1 MRDYQMGNFITD
13 LTCIHCG
20 ATFPGANLA
29 RAKGTWMTCPN
40 CGPADGVLDVG
51 YDLDRVK
58 AAWQTTP
65 LAARA
70 RNHWRYEELLPL
82 EPSAVRHDWPVGYTP
97 VIDSERLARQLGVR
111 QLLFKD
117 EGRNPTASFKD
128 RASSVGVA
136 HALQVGAK
144 TIACA
149 STGNAASSLAG
160 HAALAGLPAMI
171 FVPETAPE
179 PKVAQLQVFGATVFA
194 VKSSYDAAYD
204 LCSKACEEF
213 GWYNRNCAINP
224 VLVEGKKTA
233 GLEIAEQSL
242 QMGSVPDWLAVSV
255 GDGCT
260 IAGIWKGLKQMHEL
274 GVIDRLPRLLA
285 AQAAEV
291 APLPYAMEHD
301 SLPPP
306 RAGKTIADSIDVHVP
321 RNWRKA
327 TRAIQDANGV
337 IVTASDDAILDAMRM
352 AGRHGMFAEP
362 AAAASLAA
370 VVSAID
376 ANIIG
381 PQERVLVMITGS
393 GLKDTKNAI
402 RAGGKPLAIEP
413 KVTAVENAL
422 TGARRVA
429 EDAQNSSL

>member
-1 MRDYQMGNFITD
+1 
-13 LTCIHCG
+13 
-20 ATFPGANLA
+20 
-29 RAKGTWMTCPN
+29 MTCPK
-40 CGPADGVLDVG
+40 CGPADGVLDIG
-51 YDLDRVK
+51 YDLNRVK
-58 AAWQTTP
+58 AAWQARP
-65 LAARA
+65 LDERA

-82 EPSAVRHDWPVGYTP
+82 KPSAVRHDWPVGYTP
-97 VIDSERLARQLGVR
+97 IIDSDRLARQLGVR
-111 QLLFKD
+111 QLSFKD

-160 HAALAGLPAMI
+160 HAALAGMPAMI

-204 LCSKACEEF
+204 LCSRACQEF

-233 GLEIAEQSL
+233 GLEIAEQCREV
-242 QMGSVPDWLAVSV
+242 GTVPDWVAVSV

-260 IAGIWKGLKQMHEL
+260 IAGIWKGLKQMYEL

-291 APLPYAMEHD
+291 APLQYAMEHD
-301 SLPPP
+301 ALPPP
-306 RAGKTIADSIDVHVP
+306 GPGKTIADSIDVHVP

-327 TRAIQDANGV
+327 IGAIKDANGV
-337 IVTASDDAILDAMRM
+337 LVTASDDAILDAMRT

-370 VVSAID
+370 VISAVD
-376 ANIIG
+376 SKIIG
-381 PQERVLVMITGS
+381 PNERVLVMITGS

-402 RAGGKPLAIEP
+402 RAGGQPTTVEP
-413 KVTAVENAL
+413 NVAAVEKAL
-422 TGARRVA
+422 KET
-429 EDAQNSSL
+429 EKKKTQCK

>member
-1 MRDYQMGNFITD
+1 MAMVSYITD

-29 RAKGTWMTCPN
+29 TTEGTWMTCPK

-58 AAWQTTP
+58 AAWQTRP
-65 LAARA
+65 LDERA
-70 RNHWRYEELLPL
+70 RNHWRYQELLPL
-82 EPSAVRHDWPVGYTP
+82 EPSAVRHDWSVGYTP
-97 VIDSERLARQLGVR
+97 IINSERLARQLGVR

-136 HALQVGAK
+136 HSLQVGAK

-160 HAALAGLPAMI
+160 HAALAGMPAMI
-171 FVPETAPE
+171 FVPQTAPE

-194 VKSSYDAAYD
+194 VKASYDAAYD
-204 LCSKACEEF
+204 LCSKACQEF

-233 GLEIAEQSL
+233 GLEVAEQCRE
-242 QMGSVPDWLAVSV
+242 MGIVPDWVAVSV

-291 APLPYAMEHD
+291 APLKYAMEHD
-301 SLPPP
+301 ALPPP
-306 RAGKTIADSIDVHVP
+306 GAGKTIADSIDVHVP

-327 TRAIQDANGV
+327 IRAIKHANGV
-337 IVTASDDAILDAMRM
+337 LVTASDEMILDAMRT

-376 ANIIG
+376 SKIIG
-381 PQERVLVMITGS
+381 PEDRVLVMITGS

-402 RAGGKPLAIEP
+402 RAGGKPIAIEP
-413 KVTAVENAL
+413 NVPAIKEAL
-422 TGARRVA
+422 KDSRKGAK
-429 EDAQNSSL
+429 AQS

>member
-1 MRDYQMGNFITD
+1 MATHAFITD
-13 LTCIHCG
+13 LTCICCG
-20 ATFPGANLA
+20 ATYSGASLA
-29 RAKGTWMTCPN
+29 TGEGTWTTCPR
-40 CGPADGVLDVG
+40 CGPADGILDIG
-51 YDLDRVK
+51 YDLDRVR
-58 AAWQTTP
+58 AAWHSRP
-65 LAARA
+65 LSERP

-82 EPSAVRHDWPVGYTP
+82 EPSAVRHDWSVGWTP
-97 VIDSERLARQLGVR
+97 IIDSTRLARQLGLA

-136 HALQVGAK
+136 HALQIGAK

-160 HAALAGLPAMI
+160 HAALAGMPAMI
-171 FVPETAPE
+171 FVPQAAPE
-179 PKVAQLQVFGATVFA
+179 PKLAQLQVFGAKVFA

-204 LCSKACEEF
+204 LCSKACQEF

-233 GLEIAEQSL
+233 GLEVAEQCHE
-242 QMGSVPDWLAVSV
+242 MNAMPDWVAVSV

-260 IAGIWKGLKQMHEL
+260 LAGIWKGLTQMHEL
-274 GVIDRLPRLLA
+274 GVIDRVPRLIA

-291 APLPYAMEHD
+291 APLRYAMENDH
-301 SLPPP
+301 LPPP
-306 RAGKTIADSIDVHVP
+306 GDGKTIADSIDVHVP

-327 TRAIQDANGV
+327 IHAIKEAHGELV
-337 IVTASDDAILDAMRM
+337 PVSDEAILEAMRM
-352 AGRHGMFAEP
+352 AGRQGVFAEP

-370 VVSAID
+370 VVAAIESQ
-376 ANIIG
+376 IIH
-381 PQERVLVMITGS
+381 PNERVLVMITGS

-402 RAGGKPLAIEP
+402 QAGGKPTPVEP
-413 KVTAVENAL
+413 NVAAVRNVVD
-422 TGARRVA
+422 TSRKGAQ
-429 EDAQNSSL
+429 AQS

>member
-1 MRDYQMGNFITD
+1 MGEFITD

-20 ATFPGANLA
+20 ATYPGTNLTA
-29 RAKGTWMTCPN
+29 AEGTWMTCPK
-40 CGPADGVLDVG
+40 CGPADGILDVG
-51 YDLDRVK
+51 YDLDRVRQ
-58 AAWQTTP
+58 AWRARP
-65 LAARA
+65 LAERA
-70 RNHWRYEELLPL
+70 LNHWRYAELLPL
-82 EPSAVRHDWPVGYTP
+82 ESSAIRHEWSVGYTP
-97 VIDSERLARQLGVR
+97 IIDSERLARHLGVR
-111 QLLFKD
+111 QLLVKD

-144 TIACA
+144 TVACA

-160 HAALAGLPAMI
+160 HAALAGLPAEI
-171 FVPETAPE
+171 FVPQTAPE

-204 LCSKACEEF
+204 LCSKACQEF

-233 GLEIAEQSL
+233 GLEIAEQCAEMRSE
-242 QMGSVPDWLAVSV
+242 PDWVAVSV

-274 GVIDRLPRLLA
+274 GVISRLPRLIA
-285 AQAAEV
+285 AQASEV
-291 APLPYAMEHD
+291 APLKYAMEHD
-301 SLPPP
+301 RLPPP
-306 RAGKTIADSIDVHVP
+306 GTGKTIADSIDVHVP

-327 TRAIQDANGV
+327 IRAIREADGV
-337 IVTASDDAILDAMRM
+337 LITASDEAILDAMRL
-352 AGRHGMFAEP
+352 AGRHGVFAEP

-376 ANIIG
+376 DKIIG
-381 PQERVLVMITGS
+381 PNDRVLVMITGS

-402 RAGGKPLAIEP
+402 RAAGKPIPIEP
-413 KVTAVENAL
+413 TVAAVKEAL
-422 TGARRVA
+422 
-429 EDAQNSSL
+429 NSRK